1 MAAGFVDLVVPD
13 RHSRRLM
20 LAGLQRMSL
29 LALLLLVAQ
38 YALGIV
44 LNLYVAVPAAD
55 AHAGITQVITNG
67 PLTLTLHVLLG
78 LALVGTAIVLLV
90 RAVVLGDRRFAV
102 LAAGGL
108 TTIGGAFAA
117 GEIFVRNGQQFASAA
132 MAILTAVALL
142 CYIGTLTLASAAYR
156 QVAHHRRRAMDPG
169 DPDADDIETWP
180 PDYETGDTGQDS
192 AWPPDYDDDS
202 DPPWRQSRND
212 DAQPSR
218 RQSRGDSGPSRPSR
232 LADGFGLPWQQSR
245 DDRSSPAWLTSHDD
259 RFHPSWRPSR
269 GGSAVRWQN
278 HGDSGL
284 PWQGSPDDSGPAWQ
298 PSQDDSS
305 SPDWW
310 QGHRESPSPDWWQG
324 HGESP
329 SPDWRQDRDDGSGLP
344 WRQSRDD
351 PGLAWLPDS
360 VGSGPNGRPSHDLDD
375 ADLGLIWTPD
385 TEIPAPRPS
394 WPDSGRS
401 WSAPPGAR

>member
-1 MAAGFVDLVVPD
+1 
-13 RHSRRLM
+13 M

-55 AHAGITQVITNG
+55 ARAGITQVIANG
-67 PLTLTLHVLLG
+67 PLALTLHVLLG
-78 LALVGTAIVLLV
+78 LGLVGTAIVLLV
-90 RAVVLGDRRFAV
+90 RAVVVGDRRFAV

-108 TTIGGAFAA
+108 TAIGGAFAA

-142 CYIGTLTLASAAYR
+142 CYIGTLTLAGAAYR
-156 QVAHHRRRAMDPG
+156 QVAHHRRRAMDSG
-169 DPDADDIETWP
+169 EPDADDIDTWP
-180 PDYETGDTGQDS
+180 PDYETDDTGQAP

-202 DPPWRQSRND
+202 
-212 DAQPSR
+212 
-218 RQSRGDSGPSRPSR
+218 GM
-232 LADGFGLPWQQSR
+232 
-245 DDRSSPAWLTSHDD
+245 
-259 RFHPSWRPSR
+259 
-269 GGSAVRWQN
+269 
-278 HGDSGL
+278 
-284 PWQGSPDDSGPAWQ
+284 
-298 PSQDDSS
+298 
-305 SPDWW
+305 
-310 QGHRESPSPDWWQG
+310 
-324 HGESP
+324 
-329 SPDWRQDRDDGSGLP
+329 P

-351 PGLAWLPDS
+351 RSGMPWRPRHDDPGLTWLPDS
-360 VGSGPNGRPSHDLDD
+360 DGSGPNGRPSHDLDD

-385 TEIPAPRPS
+385 ADIPAPRPS

>member
-1 MAAGFVDLVVPD
+1 MAGGFVDLVVPD

-55 AHAGITQVITNG
+55 AHAGITQVIANG
-67 PLTLTLHVLLG
+67 PLALTLHVLLG
-78 LALVGTAIVLLV
+78 LGLVGTAIVLLV
-90 RAVVLGDRRFAV
+90 RAVVVGDRRFAV

-108 TTIGGAFAA
+108 TAIGGAFAA

-142 CYIGTLTLASAAYR
+142 CYIGTLTLAGAAYR
-156 QVAHHRRRAMDPG
+156 QVAHHRRRAMDSG
-169 DPDADDIETWP
+169 EPDADDIDTWP
-180 PDYETGDTGQDS
+180 PDYETDDTGQAP

-202 DPPWRQSRND
+202 
-212 DAQPSR
+212 
-218 RQSRGDSGPSRPSR
+218 GM
-232 LADGFGLPWQQSR
+232 
-245 DDRSSPAWLTSHDD
+245 
-259 RFHPSWRPSR
+259 
-269 GGSAVRWQN
+269 
-278 HGDSGL
+278 
-284 PWQGSPDDSGPAWQ
+284 
-298 PSQDDSS
+298 
-305 SPDWW
+305 
-310 QGHRESPSPDWWQG
+310 
-324 HGESP
+324 
-329 SPDWRQDRDDGSGLP
+329 P

-351 PGLAWLPDS
+351 RSGMPWRQGRDDRSGMPWRQSRDDRSGMPWRQSHDDPGLTWLPDS
-360 VGSGPNGRPSHDLDD
+360 DGSGPNGRPSHDLDD

-385 TEIPAPRPS
+385 ADIPAPRPS